1 MAGEEKK
8 LMRSN
13 DNRWLAGVCGG
24 LGEYFNVDATVIRV
38 LFVLFSVFV
47 GGGIIAYIILWV
59 IMPQAPTG
67 ADGADDMEISEEKS
81 PPDDEPSE

>member
-1 MAGEEKK
+1 MTGEEKK

-47 GGGIIAYIILWV
+47 GGGIIVYIILWV
-59 IMPQAPTG
+59 VMPQAPASSG
-67 ADGADDMEISEEKS
+67 HIEIPEEKS
-81 PPDDEPSE
+81 PPEDEPSE